1 MLEKRQGEIKA
12 KTARVTAGQEDQ
24 AKLEQQL
31 REQKHHTD
39 KTLKEVDGLTQK
51 VAKLQV
57 ELEDQVATN
66 ANLYGE
72 IPRRQARA
80 AVRTVPPAPL
90 WTPPRPPKRSS
101 KCPGRSCVLQSAAA
115 AAWELAVASAAHVAC
130 TEVESLAHVLGRRPR
145 SRRRRRRSRASS
157 RRSRGWSGCAT
168 RCSRR

>member
-1 MLEKRQGEIKA
+1 MQANLKA
-12 KTARVTAGQEDQ
+12 ASEATAAHNTAM

-66 ANLYGE
+66 ANLYSE

-80 AVRTVPPAPL
+80 AVRTVPPAPP
-90 WTPPRPPKRSS
+90 WTPPRPPGRSS

-115 AAWELAVASAAHVAC
+115 AAWELAVASAAHVAR
-130 TEVESLAHVLGRRPR
+130 TEVESLAHVPGRRPR
-145 SRRRRRRSRASS
+145 SGRRRRRSRASS